1 MLTMLDHVFVS
12 VRDLDRSIAFY
23 EKALAPLGILHTI
36 DYDGTD
42 GPEGPPDLK
51 GFGRDGR
58 VFFWLRQGHA
68 DPRAV
73 HVGFVARNEA
83 EVNAFYAALLRGLQP
98 MASRAPAFTTTRD
111 TTPLTSSI
119 PKATVSKWST
129 RVGNIRSH
137 SS

>member
-12 VRDLDRSIAFY
+12 VRDLGRSIVFY

-42 GPEGPPDLK
+42 GPEGHPDLK

-83 EVNAFYAALLRGLQP
+83 EVNAFYA
-98 MASRAPAFTTTRD
+98 
-111 TTPLTSSI
+111 LTSSI
-119 PKATVSKWST
+119 PKATITKWST